1 MRVDM
6 ELRGVDDVNELLSRI
21 APNHATNIMRATVH
35 DMAREVAK
43 DARGE
48 MPSDEGDLK
57 RSTKHKR
64 EKVRDGKAQ
73 STVRVNRRAFYWRF
87 LEYGQGPDGVEYAFF
102 AKAVEK
108 LRASWTERFLRSFVK
123 KFESTLARARRRQDG

>member
-1 MRVDM
+1 MK
-6 ELRGVDDVNELLSRI
+6 LRGVDDVNDLLSRV
-21 APNHATNIMRATVH
+21 APNHAQNIMRATVH

-64 EKVRDGKAQ
+64 EKVRDGKVQ

-102 AKAVEK
+102 AKAVQK
-108 LRASWTERFLRSFVK
+108 LRAAWTERFLRSFVK
-123 KFESTLARARRRQDG
+123 KFESTLARARRRQAR